1 MSRPS
6 EAQVAAN
13 RHNSKHSSG
22 PKSEHGKHRSSQN
35 AMRHGLSGRIVV
47 LPHEDME
54 VFKAFSKEI
63 VESLNANSPMERQCA
78 QAIADAQWRL
88 NRARTFE
95 DGMIAMWHFE
105 AEGNF
110 TADSPEIHAALTAAK
125 VFRDRSKDFAN
136 LALYEQRIGKAQK
149 EAFRQLYDLQARR
162 QTAAA
167 MQPTLEEP
175 KPVPNAAIASAAA
188 AATTKPAQSIA
199 SGAEIP
205 NGQDLS
211 PQMPD
216 CKPNAV
222 AIGFVY
228 STTEINP
235 APSEKNTGIAPV
247 TPLPIPE
254 KQAAWPLAD
263 ATARPYPRFS
273 SAADWNLWS
282 GLIK

>member
-13 RHNSKHSSG
+13 RNNSKHSSG
-22 PKSEHGKHRSSQN
+22 PKSERGKHRSSQN
-35 AMRHGLSGRIVV
+35 AMRHGLTGRIVV

-95 DGMIAMWHFE
+95 DGMIALGHYE

-149 EAFRQLYDLQARR
+149 EAFRQLYDLQDRR
-162 QTAAA
+162 KAAIP

-175 KPVPNAAIASAAA
+175 KPVVQAIAATAAA
-188 AATTKPAQSIA
+188 AATETTKPVQSIA
-199 SGAEIP
+199 SE
-205 NGQDLS
+205 
-211 PQMPD
+211 
-216 CKPNAV
+216 K
-222 AIGFVY
+222 IGFVH
-228 STTEINP
+228 STAEINPTPSEKTTEIP
-235 APSEKNTGIAPV
+235 AT
-247 TPLPIPE
+247 TPFAIPE
-254 KQAAWPLAD
+254 KRAA
-263 ATARPYPRFS
+263 
-273 SAADWNLWS
+273 
-282 GLIK
+282 

>member
-6 EAQVAAN
+6 EAQIAAN
-13 RHNSKHSSG
+13 RNNSKHSSG
-22 PKSEHGKHRSSQN
+22 PKSERGKHRSSQN
-35 AMRHGLSGRIVV
+35 AMRHGLTGRIVV

-95 DGMIAMWHFE
+95 DGMIALGHFE

-149 EAFRQLYDLQARR
+149 EAFRQLYDLQERR
-162 QTAAA
+162 KTAMLAEPAPLVQAA
-167 MQPTLEEP
+167 VAEP
-175 KPVPNAAIASAAA
+175 A
-188 AATTKPAQSIA
+188 PAQ
-199 SGAEIP
+199 P
-205 NGQDLS
+205 
-211 PQMPD
+211 PQTPD
-216 CKPNAV
+216 CKRNV
-222 AIGFVY
+222 MVSGFVY

-235 APSEKNTGIAPV
+235 ATPDKVAVIAPA

-254 KQAAWPLAD
+254 KQAA
-263 ATARPYPRFS
+263 
-273 SAADWNLWS
+273 
-282 GLIK
+282 